1 MCVETQPGQRRGLAR
16 ARTGPGPDPPPHPAS
31 ARRFPALSGCVAA
44 HTRPALR
51 RGPCGVPFSGE
62 DRLTFSVCPSHAKV
76 LPVLLPRLTRSSP
89 PVPAPCHRLNHGAV
103 SSPLDDPFGSLPSP
117 ESSRLAS
124 PCGPGPIAPLPRVQS
139 GARSLELRPSW

>member
-16 ARTGPGPDPPPHPAS
+16 ARTGPGPEPPAS

-139 GARSLELRPSW
+139 GACGLELRPSW